1 MIKEGKDKY
10 KQKLERSFKEGNAR
24 EAWAG
29 MNKIA
34 GVTKSNAPLDVND
47 GKSYADELNEFYSRF
62 DNDATPDLNS
72 KFKHD
77 FLSDFPDDENRP
89 VFTEAE
95 TQSVFKK
102 LNCNKSHG
110 PDGISNH
117 ILKLCYSQLAVPFT
131 FLFNWSMKE
140 HKLPAVWKTS
150 EIVPTPKKPKVKV
163 LNDLRPVALTPVVVK
178 CFERL
183 VLLRLL
189 PAVYPY
195 QDPFQFAYKKKR
207 SVDDAIAYFFDNI
220 YKHLDTSGNYCRVL
234 FIDFSSAFNTIQ
246 PKILV
251 EKLLELKVNKYLC
264 SWIFDFL
271 TERPQFVRLKLQNAI
286 IHSETSILNVGAP
299 QGTVIS
305 PALYSI
311 YTDSCR
317 SSSSNINIIKFAD
330 DTAIQGLLN
339 STTDSY
345 FNEIETFC
353 KWCKD
358 HSLHLNV
365 SKTKEVIIDFRKKQN
380 KHLAVEIDNQVVEQ
394 VDNYKYL
401 GIHVNNK
408 LDWSVHASQVISK
421 INQRMFFVRKLNYF
435 NVDKTLISLF
445 YQAVVQS
452 LISFCVCIWGGNANH
467 KDISKICSVAKQA
480 SKITG
485 IRQLT
490 FDAVLTT
497 FTEKKIIRICNDEN
511 HPLFSQIIF
520 SNRSGRIILM
530 RTRTE
535 RYKRSFLPRAI
546 KQLSVRDIRKGDKL
560 ISKL

>member
-1 MIKEGKDKY
+1 MI
-10 KQKLERSFKEGNAR
+10 
-24 EAWAG
+24 
-29 MNKIA
+29 
-34 GVTKSNAPLDVND
+34 
-47 GKSYADELNEFYSRF
+47 
-62 DNDATPDLNS
+62 
-72 KFKHD
+72 
-77 FLSDFPDDENRP
+77 
-89 VFTEAE
+89 
-95 TQSVFKK
+95 
-102 LNCNKSHG
+102 
-110 PDGISNH
+110 
-117 ILKLCYSQLAVPFT
+117 
-131 FLFNWSMKE
+131 
-140 HKLPAVWKTS
+140 
-150 EIVPTPKKPKVKV
+150 
-163 LNDLRPVALTPVVVK
+163 
-178 CFERL
+178 
-183 VLLRLL
+183 
-189 PAVYPY
+189 
-195 QDPFQFAYKKKR
+195 
-207 SVDDAIAYFFDNI
+207 
-220 YKHLDTSGNYCRVL
+220 
-234 FIDFSSAFNTIQ
+234 
-246 PKILV
+246 
-251 EKLLELKVNKYLC
+251 
-264 SWIFDFL
+264 FL

-380 KHLAVEIDNQVVEQ
+380 THLAVKIDNQVVEQ

-421 INQRMFFVRKLNYF
+421 INQRMFFVRKLHYF

-452 LISFCVCIWGGNANH
+452 LISFCICIWGGNANH

-485 IRQLT
+485 ISQLT
-490 FDAVLTT
+490 FDAVLTI

-511 HPLFSQIIF
+511 HPLFSQIMF

-546 KQLSVRDIRKGDKL
+546 KHLSVRDVRKEDKL